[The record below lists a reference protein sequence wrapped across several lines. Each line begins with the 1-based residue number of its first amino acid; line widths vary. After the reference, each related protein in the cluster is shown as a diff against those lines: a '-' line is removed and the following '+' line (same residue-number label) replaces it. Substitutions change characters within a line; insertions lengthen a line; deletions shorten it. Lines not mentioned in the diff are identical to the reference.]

1 MLNVLDDTT
10 TRHKRN
16 ALYAR
21 HFIEMQNSTINLI
34 LLWFKNVII
43 KSAKLFS

>member
-1 MLNVLDDTT
+1 MTQ
-10 TRHKRN
+10 RQKRN

-34 LLWFKNVII
+34 LLFNII
-43 KSAKLFS
+43 ALRI